1 MIQEATIVSG
11 LLGDSDID
19 SDGDSDS
26 DIDSADT
33 RLQMREKN
41 IWSINSVLFMLK
53 FSAGKLL
60 LTNFNWKSFL
70 TKYSNFAG
78 MFQ

>member
-1 MIQEATIVSG
+1 MIQAATIVSG

-41 IWSINSVLFMLK
+41 I
-53 FSAGKLL
+53 
-60 LTNFNWKSFL
+60 
-70 TKYSNFAG
+70 
-78 MFQ
+78 